1 MAFITDEAELQALL
15 NACSSTREWE
25 MLTESIL
32 IFLRL
37 DFDGVCSTFGAT
49 GTHNSRDTGK
59 FVELSFKFCSFSGL
73 DVIVPFA

>member
-32 IFLRL
+32 IPEDWISMAFARL
-37 DFDGVCSTFGAT
+37 SELTTQEIPVSLWSCLS
-49 GTHNSRDTGK
+49 S
-59 FVELSFKFCSFSGL
+59 FVPSQ
-73 DVIVPFA
+73 V